1 MDPVGRTYLN
11 SLQMIRFRSYG
22 YILLRDTRPTIK
34 ERGTEGNIRDYNIED
49 WPRLQAWESYI
60 LGAGTLQATPS
71 LQSIYSSSWASPGKQ
86 FQSWSDSPE
95 SLSEV
100 SNTGVCKASNFGG
113 SSSLSFLS
121 AGHNVYNLLYASHL
135 NHISV

>member
-11 SLQMIRFRSYG
+11 SLQIIRVGSYG

-34 ERGTEGNIRDYNIED
+34 VQGTEDNIRDYNIED

-71 LQSIYSSSWASPGKQ
+71 LQSRI
-86 FQSWSDSPE
+86 
-95 SLSEV
+95 
-100 SNTGVCKASNFGG
+100 
-113 SSSLSFLS
+113 FLL
-121 AGHNVYNLLYASHL
+121 VYREIFIEKEWFFEILL
-135 NHISV
+135 I